1 MPQLLDLPGHLIRRM
16 HQISVAAFNEHMR
29 ALDRDITPLQFA
41 VLSSLRINEGIDQ
54 ISLAK
59 AVAYDPVTISGVI
72 DRLEKKNYLRRET
85 NPADRRSKL
94 VHLTQTGSRLLEEI
108 RPEVEALQS
117 TITANLSAEETE
129 QLKSLLYKATRET
142 S

>member
-1 MPQLLDLPGHLIRRM
+1 MRDLGH
-16 HQISVAAFNEHMR
+16 
-29 ALDRDITPLQFA
+29 DITPLQFA
-41 VLSSLRINEGIDQ
+41 VLCSLEIEKGIDQ

-72 DRLEKKNYLRRET
+72 DRLEKKHYLRRET

-94 VHLTQTGSRLLEEI
+94 VHLTETGSLLLKVI
-108 RPEVEALQS
+108 QPEAEALQS
-117 TITANLSAEETE
+117 KITSNLNAEETE
-129 QLKSLLYKATRET
+129 HLKALLYKATREQ